1 MTHIAALAAWLLVAA
16 APRSTP
22 GSRPG
27 SALTPDASPGL
38 AGAAGRDGEVKAVS
52 VLPTPGHVEVVI
64 DLQGAVEVQ
73 DFTLASPARLVLDL
87 QGARLVAPA
96 ALYDGQN
103 RGGIKNV
110 RYAQFRPGVVRVVID
125 LDVLKDYQ
133 IERRDGQVRVKIGAD
148 RTAFGVWSSLDVA
161 APPLRTPDL
170 RPGSV
175 TNAGREPRVHGGQ
188 AARVAPPSTSDNPLS
203 IDEYLAAH
211 ANEAAQ
217 SRAPRITV
225 TWDRA
230 DIQEV
235 VAGFAAFS
243 GRTIVV
249 NKGITGQ
256 LSAEIK
262 NQPWDLAFS
271 AVLESQGLTANV
283 LEGGILQVIDKK
295 DLARADSTVPV
306 ETRLVRV
313 NYAKA
318 TSLVPAVQS
327 IVSKR
332 GAVVADSTNNA
343 LVITEIQSRIRSVE
357 EFVKGLDIRTPQ
369 VSIQAKIIFIDRT
382 DVEELGVKY
391 DLGSTTQF
399 FNKLI
404 QRPDPR
410 TAKAV
415 DTNLDGVPDA
425 LVPQENFKSTDVIV
439 DLGGNSLSALG
450 NADQQVVNPALD
462 LIFSTAIGNFDLTTF
477 LQALQRVE
485 LADLQAEPTITTLD
499 NRAAE
504 ILVGDRVPIR
514 VIDVSSAAAGGTNV
528 VPRATVRFEQTGIN
542 LKVTPHV
549 TANRQVLMEVHAENS
564 SVKPASVDIGFTF
577 QTQQAD
583 NQILVNDGE
592 TAVIGGLTVTSITV
606 TKSGIPFLVDLPI
619 LGKLFGFTSQQ
630 EQRRDLLILV
640 TPHIIDDLV
649 TPNTGK

>member
-1 MTHIAALAAWLLVAA
+1 MKRIAALVPFLLVL
-16 APRSTP
+16 AP
-22 GSRPG
+22 G
-27 SALTPDASPGL
+27 ASPGMR
-38 AGAAGRDGEVKAVS
+38 GATPRDGEVKAVS
-52 VLPTPGHVEVVI
+52 VLPAAGSVEVVI
-64 DLQGAVEVQ
+64 DLRGAVDVQ
-73 DFTLASPARLVLDL
+73 DFTLASPARLVVDL

-96 ALYDGQN
+96 VLYDGAN

-125 LDVLKDYQ
+125 LDALKDYQ
-133 IERRDGQVRVKIGAD
+133 IERREGQVRVKIGSE
-148 RTAFGVWSSLDVA
+148 RTAFEAWSSQSAASAAAAAAVPPPVA
-161 APPLRTPDL
+161 QRAASR
-170 RPGSV
+170 
-175 TNAGREPRVHGGQ
+175 GGQ
-188 AARVAPPSTSDNPLS
+188 AARVATPAQSGDGLT
-203 IDEYLAAH
+203 IDAYLEAH
-211 ANEAAQ
+211 AKESAQ
-217 SRAPRITV
+217 SQAARITV
-225 TWDRA
+225 TWDNA
-230 DIQEV
+230 DLREV

-243 GRTIVV
+243 GRTIIVSKDV
-249 NKGITGQ
+249 KGQ
-256 LSAEIK
+256 VSAEIK
-262 NQPWDLAFS
+262 NQPWDLAFN
-271 AVLESQGLTANV
+271 AVLESQGLAANV
-283 LEGGILQVIDKK
+283 LDGGIIQVIDKR

-318 TSLVPAVQS
+318 GALVPSVAS
-327 IVSKR
+327 ILTKR
-332 GAVVADSTNNA
+332 GAVVADSTSNA
-343 LVITEIQSRIRSVE
+343 LVITEISSRINRVE

-369 VSIQAKIIFIDRT
+369 VSIQAKIIFVDRT

-391 DLGSTTQF
+391 DLGSQTQF
-399 FNKLI
+399 FNKLV

-415 DTNLDGVPDA
+415 DTNGDGVPDA
-425 LVPQENFKSTDVIV
+425 FVPQDVFAPNDIIV
-439 DLGGNSLSALG
+439 DLGGNSLSAIG
-450 NADQQVVNPALD
+450 NAEQEVVNPALN

-485 LADLQAEPTITTLD
+485 LADVQAEPTITTLD

-514 VIDVSSAAAGGTNV
+514 VIDVSTAGAVAGA

-549 TANRQVLMEVHAENS
+549 TANRQVLMEVHAERSN
-564 SVKPASVDIGFTF
+564 VKPASVDIGFTF

-592 TAVIGGLTVTSITV
+592 TAVIGGLTVTEVTV

-619 LGKLFGFTSQQ
+619 LGKLFGFSSEQ
-630 EQRRDLLILV
+630 EQRRDLLILI

-649 TPNTGK
+649 TPSTGK